1 MNKYTDLINVLKN
14 LKESVQKNQK
24 PIYTEEDIDFL
35 TQAYNNKELTILDLT
50 YDEVFLLDVSPEQY
64 RRAQRIIYF
73 DKEYDNKYVKEINEK
88 KFNQE
93 PTPRVILEMYL
104 EAKCKKNML

>member
-1 MNKYTDLINVLKN
+1 VLKN

-24 PIYTEEDIDFL
+24 PIYTEEDIAFL
-35 TQAYNNKELTILDLT
+35 THAYNNKELTILDLT
-50 YDEVFLLDVSPEQY
+50 YDEVFLLGVSAEQY
-64 RRAQRIIYF
+64 RRAQRVIYF

-93 PTPRVILEMYL
+93 PTPRVILEMYIESKHKL
-104 EAKCKKNML
+104 K